1 MLSRAQPVVLVLC
14 VLYFGVVAVLSAYG
28 VHRMY
33 LVLLCHGHRKK
44 LDAHKSTPS
53 VAEEELPL
61 VTVQL
66 PLFNESTVTNR
77 LLDAV
82 AHLDYPPSRLEIQ
95 VLDDSTDETQSIA
108 HAHVERLR
116 AHGLDASYIHRVNR
130 VGYKAG
136 ALDNGLQTAKGSLI
150 AIFDADFIPQASFLR
165 SIVGHF
171 ADPKVAMVQTRWGHI
186 NREVSLLTRSQGLQL
201 DGHHLVE
208 NRARF
213 AGGYFFNFSGTGGMW
228 RREAIADAGGW
239 QHDTLTEDLDLSY
252 RAQLR
257 GWKFVYREDVVTPSE
272 LPEEVSAVRAQQYR
286 WAKGTVQTA
295 RKLMRRVMSSDLPL
309 VHKVEAFFHLTPHFA
324 YPLIVLLSL
333 LLLPSL
339 IFLPAGD
346 GSAINLFLVD
356 LPLLLATTGSLA
368 AFYVEAMRAQGRA
381 RTDALLHLPLMI
393 AMGTG
398 LAPHMSRAVF
408 DGVRNMAG
416 EFVRTPKQGSNR
428 HRYRIASD
436 LPYTEALFFLVS
448 LASVAVSMLE
458 GHWFATPFAALFA
471 FGYGYVALLV
481 TREQLSGRKRFA
493 ASAVVA
499 DAEVTPTPIP
509 GRTAEQRTEGV
520 VIS

>member
-1 MLSRAQPVVLVLC
+1 MDPVIFVLC
-14 VLYFGVVAVLSAYG
+14 ILYFGVVLVLSAYG
-28 VHRMY
+28 IHRMV
-33 LVLLCHGHRKK
+33 LVLMCRFKREDLARMAQDPP
-44 LDAHKSTPS
+44 LPA
-53 VAEEELPL
+53 ELPF

-82 AHLDYPPSRLEIQ
+82 ATFDYPHDRFEVQ
-95 VLDDSTDETQSIA
+95 VLDDSTDETQSLA

-116 AHGLDASYIHRVNR
+116 AFGLDAAYIHRVDR

-136 ALDNGLQTAKGSLI
+136 ALDNGLRTAKGELI
-150 AIFDADFIPQASFLR
+150 AMFDADFIPHAGFLR
-165 SIVGHF
+165 SVVGHF
-171 ADPKVAMVQTRWGHI
+171 EDSRVGMVQTRWGHM
-186 NREVSLLTRSQGLQL
+186 NRDVSLLTRSQALQL

-213 AGGYFFNFSGTGGMW
+213 ACGFFFNFSGTGGIW
-228 RREAIADAGGW
+228 RRTAIDDAGGW

-257 GWKFVYREDVVTPSE
+257 GWKFIYRQDVVTPSE

-295 RKLMRRVMSSDLPL
+295 RKLMGRVLSSDLSL
-309 VHKVEAFFHLTPHFA
+309 KHKVEAFFHLTPHFA
-324 YPLIVLLSL
+324 YPLIVLMSL

-339 IFLPAGD
+339 IFLPAGE
-346 GSAINLFLVD
+346 GSAMNLFLID
-356 LPLLLATTGSLA
+356 LPLLMATTGSLA
-368 AFYVEAMRAQGRA
+368 AFYMEAMRAQKRSRA
-381 RTDALLHLPLMI
+381 DALLHLPLMI

-408 DGVRNMAG
+408 DGIRNMAG
-416 EFVRTPKQGSNR
+416 EFVRTPKHGSNR

-436 LPYTEALFFLVS
+436 LPFVEATFFLIS
-448 LASVAVSMLE
+448 LASVIVAIVNE
-458 GHWFATPFAALFA
+458 HWFAAPFAVLFT

-481 TREQLSGRKRFA
+481 TREQGARRSA
-493 ASAVVA
+493 ALVVA

-509 GRTAEQRTEGV
+509 GRAPEPAAGRI